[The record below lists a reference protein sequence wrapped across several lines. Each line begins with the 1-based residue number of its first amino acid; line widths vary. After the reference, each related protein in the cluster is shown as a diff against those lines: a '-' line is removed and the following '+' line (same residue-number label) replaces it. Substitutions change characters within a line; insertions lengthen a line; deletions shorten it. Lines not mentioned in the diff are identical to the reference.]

1 MNVERF
7 MLRLLK
13 DIKCYQL
20 SAAGN
25 DSEMK
30 MEEISVSVML
40 RLSNLAMTVR
50 IAAAAE
56 M

>member
-30 MEEISVSVML
+30 MEEISVML

>member
-30 MEEISVSVML
+30 MGEISVML
-40 RLSNLAMTVR
+40 RFSNLAMTVR